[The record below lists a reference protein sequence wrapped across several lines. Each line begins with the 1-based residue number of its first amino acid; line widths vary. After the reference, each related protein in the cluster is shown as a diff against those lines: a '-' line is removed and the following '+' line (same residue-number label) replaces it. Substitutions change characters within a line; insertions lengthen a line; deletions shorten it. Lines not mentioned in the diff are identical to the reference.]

1 MRRLV
6 DSILGERALA
16 AIAPFAVWMALMPLL
31 PATAAGYAIRT
42 FATLAAL
49 CVAVPFLR
57 RRDGDGAP
65 RERHEGLAAGLAVGA
80 VVGVAVAVAW
90 IAPEYSA
97 AYRKWFVVGAAP
109 NPAEPYASEYAHG
122 KCGWTLTIIRV
133 IGSAFV
139 IAPVEELF
147 FRSYLYRRLIGVEWR
162 DESLRRFDLEA
173 FAWMCALFALEHNRP
188 LAAVM
193 AGAAYGWTFIRF
205 GFASAA
211 TAHIVTNLLLGI
223 YVVVFDAWVF
233 W

>member
-57 RRDGDGAP
+57 RRGGDGAT
-65 RERHEGLAAGLAVGA
+65 RLEAAPSTCGRPSCLAVGLSVGV

-97 AYRKWFVVGAAP
+97 AYRKWFVVGATP
-109 NPAEPYASEYAHG
+109 NPAEPYASEYAPG
-122 KCGWTLTIIRV
+122 KCGWTK
-133 IGSAFV
+133 
-139 IAPVEELF
+139 
-147 FRSYLYRRLIGVEWR
+147 
-162 DESLRRFDLEA
+162 
-173 FAWMCALFALEHNRP
+173 AWCSNTGKP
-188 LAAVM
+188 C
-193 AGAAYGWTFIRF
+193 
-205 GFASAA
+205 
-211 TAHIVTNLLLGI
+211 
-223 YVVVFDAWVF
+223 
-233 W
+233 